1 MPKLYSARTII
12 KVLERN
18 GFILI
23 SQKGN
28 HVKLQKKLG
37 EQKLTVIVPYHKEV
51 AMGTFSSVLKQAGI
65 TRKEFEK
72 LVN

>member
-12 KVLERN
+12 KALERN

-23 SQKGN
+23 GQKGS
-28 HVKLQKKLG
+28 HVKLRRKLG
-37 EQKLTVIVPYHKEV
+37 EHKLTVIVPCHKEV
-51 AMGTFSSVLKQAGI
+51 AIGTFLSILKQAGI

-72 LVN
+72 LLR